1 MFIIKRKKYGWFLTV
16 DGDNEFALT
25 FRRARDVISNK
36 LLQRIQTY
44 LRDRGVEASTEEILD
59 SFESQFVDK
68 VLLRRRPV
76 LVQADVDFVKLP
88 LFYSTKSGLAFA
100 LTYTAYNEDDEI
112 TYRGKV
118 LVSDGG
124 NVTDYDLAELVKG
137 TVINGYF
144 VKVISPYFEPGDE
157 SIDTIEYDEKTSQ
170 KILELLSLSSESIVR
185 YEDVMRWLNEISLS
199 GVDALEW
206 LRAVI
211 NAIAE
216 TVRKYVWSNI
226 KYRDIIALLPVLGII
241 APVVDYIIRVIFSSN
256 LPGSGKSYHISLI
269 SAFIP
274 YTFFLEEATPASV
287 SRLLS
292 VALNIAIDEPK
303 INEDLVRT
311 LIASFRKDAV
321 RVIVDTSKSSIM
333 SIPLSGIIQIPELGN
348 ALDEYSISSALRTR
362 SLVIYVT
369 RDRRIVYVKDPYKDI
384 KEREVV
390 KFTINNKEYSLRVR
404 ELYPLLVA
412 LFLLTARRLRELY
425 DEINNELS
433 ALAREGKLTF
443 DGRTAQAYSPLLVI
457 ARVLSEPYFSSVW
470 KFLENMGSGLTLPA
484 LDLLKEVGEYVLT
497 KPGDYDDYGYVF
509 RDGDYPIILMRPLGL
524 IRAALIM
531 KYGEVPQYVIRE
543 RVEEG
548 ENAVLRD
555 IERWIRTNL
564 PEEFSSP
571 RKLGEFLRRTPI
583 LSDLFIDAKEKDSAR
598 VVGHLIITR
607 EFSKIIDYLQVG
619 ETSEAERLV
628 QEVRSRVCTELKELI
643 NEGKVLLNCSE
654 LERGSFSGENR
665 EVLTSS
671 THEST
676 GDSTVTKATS
686 EGESPSVLPTV
697 LLVPP
702 TVLP

>member
-1 MFIIKRKKYGWFLTV
+1 MLRVIVSTQCLTLYTSFRVIPDGTRVCEFKVSIKDIVFIIKRKKYGWFLTV

-44 LRDRGVEASTEEILD
+44 LRDRGGVEASTEEILD

-112 TYRGKV
+112 TYRGGKV

-199 GVDALEW
+199 GGVDALEW

-274 YTFFLEEATPASV
+274 YTFFLEEATPPASV

-457 ARVLSEPYFSSVW
+457 ARYSVSHTSQVFGSSW
-470 KFLENMGSGLTLPA
+470 RTWA
-484 LDLLKEVGEYVLT
+484 VG
-497 KPGDYDDYGYVF
+497 
-509 RDGDYPIILMRPLGL
+509 
-524 IRAALIM
+524 
-531 KYGEVPQYVIRE
+531 
-543 RVEEG
+543 
-548 ENAVLRD
+548 
-555 IERWIRTNL
+555 
-564 PEEFSSP
+564 
-571 RKLGEFLRRTPI
+571 
-583 LSDLFIDAKEKDSAR
+583 
-598 VVGHLIITR
+598 
-607 EFSKIIDYLQVG
+607 
-619 ETSEAERLV
+619 
-628 QEVRSRVCTELKELI
+628 
-643 NEGKVLLNCSE
+643 
-654 LERGSFSGENR
+654 
-665 EVLTSS
+665 
-671 THEST
+671 
-676 GDSTVTKATS
+676 
-686 EGESPSVLPTV
+686 
-697 LLVPP
+697 
-702 TVLP
+702 